1 MRLERLCGFFRSDE
15 SLDLALEAERPGC
28 HSGWTGEIIRALAG
42 LLLKPPPKIAS
53 DVLSDEVRR

>member
-42 LLLKPPPKIAS
+42 LLLNRHARS
-53 DVLSDEVRR
+53 QTMC